1 MMGGNW
7 VIKGPSAIQTCIQL
21 SMNKKMEIV
30 IFKTKII
37 LEDRYCFT
45 LSEVPILDSV
55 EDNWIFISK
64 LMLRQLLYGLLQART

>member
-37 LEDRYCFT
+37 LEDK
-45 LSEVPILDSV
+45 V
-55 EDNWIFISK
+55 
-64 LMLRQLLYGLLQART
+64 LLYTVRSSYTRLSRGQLDFHF